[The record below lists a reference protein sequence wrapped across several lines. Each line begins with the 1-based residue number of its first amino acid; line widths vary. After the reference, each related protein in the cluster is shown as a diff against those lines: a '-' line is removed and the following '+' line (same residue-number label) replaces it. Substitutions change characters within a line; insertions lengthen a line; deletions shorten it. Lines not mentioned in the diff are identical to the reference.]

1 MLTPTL
7 RKGIYRHYKGNM
19 YQVIDLVQHSETQEW
34 LVLYKA
40 LYEDYSS
47 WVRPFTMF
55 CEQVQTE
62 QGLLPR
68 FELTLALEAQ

>member
-19 YQVIDLVQHSETQEW
+19 YQVIDLVQHRETQEW

-40 LYEDYSS
+40 LYEDYKAG
-47 WVRPFTMF
+47 RKK
-55 CEQVQTE
+55 
-62 QGLLPR
+62 
-68 FELTLALEAQ
+68 